1 MKSSSKKVLALFTF
15 MVLTFQL
22 LAQSPKRL
30 ELLFLG
36 HDSKHH
42 NSEVLAS
49 IMSKQYFKKGIN
61 ITYTTNINDLNEWLD
76 QNLQEPNTNR

>member
-61 ITYTTNINDLNEWLD
+61 ITYTNNINDLNE
-76 QNLQEPNTNR
+76 